1 MSTSAADRTF
11 RPITGLKSSMRV
23 VRLAVVGA
31 MLGWLGWAAPALASP
46 RSAASGSPQTPL
58 EKALSRPYGQLG
70 RYSSAYALD
79 LTTGQTLFARN
90 PDTARLPASVEK
102 LYTTSTALVKFGAT
116 ARLTTALLGMGS
128 LSANGTWRGSLY
140 LRGGGD
146 PSFGSAAFDRSAY
159 GSGATIERLVA
170 NLQAAAHIRALQGRI
185 VGDSNYLDGLAGTVA
200 SGYAFNPDVE
210 GSLSALPFNR
220 GLFSDG
226 SQVVYP
232 AAYAARELSVAL
244 RAAHVRVPKRTSV
257 SAGRTPA
264 TARLLAVVRSPSMAQ
279 LLALTNTPSDNFF
292 AEMLTKD
299 LGARFGAAGS
309 TAAGVAVIR
318 NEISTQFGLTPRF
331 DDGSGLSRDDATS
344 PRQVVS
350 LLRQMADNP
359 TFTQSLAI
367 AGETGTLGHEMVG
380 TAAAGRCIGKTGT
393 LRDVASLAGY
403 CHAAD
408 GHVIAFAVLANA
420 LGNPDLGHQLEAK
433 MAVALVRYSG

>member
-1 MSTSAADRTF
+1 
-11 RPITGLKSSMRV
+11 MRV
-23 VRLAVVGA
+23 VRFAVLGA
-31 MLGWLGWAAPALASP
+31 MLGCLGWAAPAVASP
-46 RSAASGSPQTPL
+46 PAASGSAQTTL
-58 EKALSRPYGQLG
+58 DTALARPYAQLG
-70 RYSSAYALD
+70 RFSSAYALD
-79 LTTGQTLFARN
+79 LTTGQTLFARH

-102 LYTTSTALVKFGAT
+102 LYTTSTALLKFGAT
-116 ARLTTALLGMGS
+116 ATLATALLGTGS
-128 LSANGTWRGSLY
+128 RSANGTWKGSLY

-146 PSFGSAAFDRSAY
+146 PSFGSAAFDQTAY

-170 NLQAAAHIRALQGRI
+170 NLQAAARIRALQGPI
-185 VGDSNYLDGLAGTVA
+185 IGDSTYLDGVAGTVA
-200 SGYAFNPDVE
+200 SGFAFNPDVE

-220 GLFSDG
+220 GLYSDG
-226 SQVVYP
+226 TPVIYP
-232 AAYAARELSVAL
+232 AAHAARELSVAL
-244 RAAHVRVPKRTSV
+244 RAAHVRVPKHTPV
-257 SAGRTPA
+257 SAGQAPA
-264 TARLLAVVRSPSMAQ
+264 SARLLAVVRSPSMAR

-318 NEISTQFGLTPRF
+318 SEISTQFGLTPRF

-367 AGETGTLGHEMVG
+367 AGETGTLAHEMVG

-393 LRDVASLAGY
+393 LSDVASLVGY
-403 CHAAD
+403 CHGAD
-408 GHVIAFAVLANA
+408 GHMIAFAVLANA

-433 MAVALVRYSG
+433 MAVALARYSG